1 MVDPDPIGPRPAEF
15 PDQLVCRA
23 VTQMFLLAQ
32 LPVTVLH
39 PGAGG
44 EGRNPEA
51 GIATTGFTYPVVS
64 LSMQPS
70 VCIPGNEIYG
80 TTWLEASLFMS
91 LPYTATASALV
102 PGM

>member
-51 GIATTGFTYPVVS
+51 GIATTGFTHPVVS
-64 LSMQPS
+64 LAMQPS
-70 VCIPGNEIYG
+70 MCIPGNESYM
-80 TTWLEASLFMS
+80 A
-91 LPYTATASALV
+91 PCV
-102 PGM
+102 